1 MARHLSILFFV
12 LYSVVAVQLP
22 FWPVWL
28 AAQGLDAAWVGLVA
42 SIAFWTKPFADVT
55 AGVVVDRTGS
65 RRRAMLVLAAVALA
79 GAGCFLVSREL
90 AVLVVASVLWTGAFG
105 ALGPLADNVALLTAR
120 ARGLDY
126 GRMRVWGSVGFVAT
140 TLAGGRLLEGRD
152 ADIILY
158 ALMAGLAAAWVAC
171 LPLADA
177 PPTDTASANPP
188 AARRISPRPLLRHPV
203 FLLFL
208 ATAIVLQP
216 SHAVLYGFGTLHW
229 RDLGLSGDVIGLLW
243 VEGVLGEIVLFA
255 FGRRLVER
263 VGAPRLLLLAA
274 VAGLVRWTVLAW
286 ADNLPA
292 IVAVQALHG
301 LTFGA
306 SHLGAM
312 RFLAE
317 AVPITH
323 SATAQTLYSGL
334 ALGIGFG
341 VLLALSGPLYEMA
354 GGHAYLAMTALCAVA
369 VVGAVLLAR
378 RWRPGETLV
387 LADERG

>member
-65 RRRAMLVLAAVALA
+65 RRRAMLVLAAMALA

-120 ARGLDY
+120 AQGLDY

-140 TLAGGRLLEGRD
+140 TLAGGRLLEGRE
-152 ADIILY
+152 ADFILY

-171 LPLADA
+171 LPLADVTSVPTA
-177 PPTDTASANPP
+177 PP
-188 AARRISPRPLLRHPV
+188 ARRISPRPLLRHPV

-229 RDLGLSGDVIGLLW
+229 RDLGLSGDAIGLLW

-263 VGAPRLLLLAA
+263 VGAARLLLLAA
-274 VAGLVRWTVLAW
+274 VAGLLRWTVLAW

-292 IVAVQALHG
+292 IAAAQALHG

-354 GGHAYLAMTALCAVA
+354 GGRAYLAMTVLCAVA
-369 VVGAVLLAR
+369 AVGAVLLAR

-387 LADERG
+387 LADGRG